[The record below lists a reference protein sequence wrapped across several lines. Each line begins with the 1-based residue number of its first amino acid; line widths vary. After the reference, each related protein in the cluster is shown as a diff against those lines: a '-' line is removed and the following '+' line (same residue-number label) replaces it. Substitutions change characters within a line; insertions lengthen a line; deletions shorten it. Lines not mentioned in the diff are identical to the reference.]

1 MFLCI
6 ALVCKLSAMKGS
18 WIAQTSQG
26 VSIHPETNQTVLWL
40 KMQEVWECE
49 TPAARCFE
57 SPQKRTKR
65 KKLWT
70 MQKRWT
76 GLSKEAAF
84 WTGSSFDTEGGK
96 KRPLALLYG
105 ANVPW
110 NSALHSC
117 WPRMVWLNSLPRP
130 FPGVASTFSNALSGH
145 FHRCILKINPKSLE
159 NLTSCNKILNL
170 VH

>member
-18 WIAQTSQG
+18 WIAQTYQG

-49 TPAARCFE
+49 TVAASCFE

-65 KKLWT
+65 KTLWT

-76 GLSKEAAF
+76 GLSEEAAF
-84 WTGSSFDTEGGK
+84 WTGSSFNTEGGEK
-96 KRPLALLYG
+96 DPSLCCMGLRFHETLHYIAADYEWSGWIVCP
-105 ANVPW
+105 VPFQ
-110 NSALHSC
+110 
-117 WPRMVWLNSLPRP
+117 VLPPP
-130 FPGVASTFSNALSGH
+130 FQMPSQDTFTDVYV
-145 FHRCILKINPKSLE
+145 R
-159 NLTSCNKILNL
+159 
-170 VH
+170 